1 MSYIISDEQVNVLR
15 TMAKSHNESIDNFIE
30 KELKAHFGSENI
42 SLSQWFEAQ
51 RLIKEQNFYEKGRII
66 LRTLRAFGFDCK
78 MNMQSEK
85 LVCIELGI
93 N

>member
-1 MSYIISDEQVNVLR
+1 MKEHVKDLE
-15 TMAKSHNESIDNFIE
+15 AKAIAHNQSVDNFINIT
-30 KELKAHFGSENI
+30 LRDHFNGDKI
-42 SLSQWFEAQ
+42 SAQQWFEAQ
-51 RLIKEQNFYEKGRII
+51 RLIKEQDFYEKGRII
-66 LRTLRAFGFDCK
+66 LLALRAFGFDCK

>member
-1 MSYIISDEQVNVLR
+1 MKEHVKDLE
-15 TMAKSHNESIDNFIE
+15 AKAIAHNQSVDNFINIT
-30 KELKAHFGSENI
+30 LRDHFNGDKI
-42 SLSQWFEAQ
+42 SAQQWFEAQ